1 MFIIAGSSLALA
13 LLVSGPAPQHPAHI
27 GGVGYEAPAADVD
40 AVRQTAFDY
49 IDAIYKTD
57 PSRIERSVHPELSK
71 VGYWVARDGSWREGR
86 MSYAQLLEVARTW
99 NADGKTLRA
108 DAPRDVTVFEVLDK
122 TASAK
127 VVAQW
132 GLDYL
137 QLAKIDGRW
146 TIVNIVW

>member
-1 MFIIAGSSLALA
+1 M
-13 LLVSGPAPQHPAHI
+13 
-27 GGVGYEAPAADVD
+27 
-40 AVRQTAFDY
+40 RQTAFDY